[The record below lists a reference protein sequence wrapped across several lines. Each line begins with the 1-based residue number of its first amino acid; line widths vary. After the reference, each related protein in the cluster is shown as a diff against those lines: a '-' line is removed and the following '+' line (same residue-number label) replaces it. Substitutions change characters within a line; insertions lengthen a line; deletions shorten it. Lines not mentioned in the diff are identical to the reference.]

1 MTITQAWGG
10 EGNRGN
16 EEVMENFGVLDR
28 SAEEQTVVDFAKR
41 IETSVETTFSRKE
54 RNTGKGTEVDDIF
67 CRRCNMQEIRVRK
80 QDHER

>member
-41 IETSVETTFSRKE
+41 IETSVETK
-54 RNTGKGTEVDDIF
+54 IF
-67 CRRCNMQEIRVRK
+67 QKREEHGEGNGG
-80 QDHER
+80 